1 MPSIILAGL
10 NHRTAHIDVRE
21 RLSFDACS
29 LPMVVDD
36 LHRACTHSGDLQEV
50 VILST
55 CNRLEVYATSDDPE
69 AGWAA
74 INRLLAQQGNLPAS
88 EVDRL
93 LYLRH
98 DRDAIQHLMSVAAG
112 LDSLILGEPQILG
125 QVASAHAAGQVNG
138 GSGPILSHLFNQ
150 ALHCGKRARTETPI
164 GSYTTSISHAAV
176 RLAEHEMGDLA
187 TRRALVIGAGEMAE
201 LAATALHQHGV
212 GTIFCVNRTQA
223 RAERLAMTVGG
234 RALDWTR
241 LDEALAAA
249 DIVISAT
256 SAPHVVLTADDI
268 TRALAVRRDHA
279 LLLFDIA
286 LPRDIDVAVAGLDG
300 VTLFDIDDLRDTIDA
315 NRARREEAV
324 PQVEAIVAEETGA
337 LLDWLHGREV
347 LPALMELRRQAQS
360 VASLELERTLRRLTN
375 LERGPAPV
383 DAERLE
389 REVSTMASRIV
400 AKLLHEP
407 TVRLKAQA
415 ANGNGAVYAHVLSE
429 LFDLS
434 EAHGA
439 GITHRNGAIS
449 ND

>member
-1 MPSIILAGL
+1 MPAIILAGL
-10 NHRTAHIDVRE
+10 NHRTAQIDVRE

-36 LHRACTHSGDLQEV
+36 LHRACAGSGDLQEV

-55 CNRLEVYATSDDPE
+55 CNRLEIYATSDDPE
-69 AGWAA
+69 AGWAT
-74 INRLLAQQGNLPAS
+74 IRRLLAQQGDITTAEL
-88 EVDRL
+88 DRL
-93 LYLRH
+93 IYLRR
-98 DRDAIQHLMSVAAG
+98 DRDAIQHLMCVAAG

-125 QVASAHAAGQVNG
+125 QVAAAHASAQVTG

-150 ALHCGKRARTETPI
+150 ALHCGKRARTETLI

-176 RLAEHEMGDLA
+176 RLAEHELGDLSE
-187 TRRALVIGAGEMAE
+187 RSALVIGAGEMAE
-201 LAATALHQHGV
+201 LAATALRQHGV

-241 LDEALAAA
+241 LAEALAAA

-268 TRALAVRRDHA
+268 ARAQTQRGGEA

-286 LPRDIDVAVAGLDG
+286 LPRDIDVAVAENPGA
-300 VTLFDIDDLRDTIDA
+300 TLFDIDDLRDTVDA
-315 NRARREEAV
+315 NRMRREEAV

-337 LLDWLHGREV
+337 LIEWLSGREV
-347 LPALMELRRQAQS
+347 LPALVELRRQAHT

-375 LERGPAPV
+375 LERSPTPV

-389 REVSTMASRIV
+389 REVSTMAQRIV

-415 ANGNGAVYAHVLSE
+415 ANGNGAAYAHMLAE

-434 EAHGA
+434 ETNGA
-439 GITHRNGAIS
+439 GPNHRNGAIP

>member
-10 NHRTAHIDVRE
+10 NHRTAQIDVRE

-36 LHRACTHSGDLQEV
+36 LHRACTGSGALQEV

-55 CNRLEVYATSDDPE
+55 CNRLEIYATSDDPE
-69 AGWAA
+69 AGWATV
-74 INRLLAQQGNLPAS
+74 RELLAQQGDITTAEL
-88 EVDRL
+88 DRL
-93 LYLRH
+93 LYLRR
-98 DRDAIQHLMSVAAG
+98 DRDAVQHLMCVAAG

-125 QVASAHAAGQVNG
+125 QVAAAHASAQVTG

-150 ALHCGKRARTETPI
+150 ALHCGKRARTETLI

-176 RLAEHEMGDLA
+176 RLAEHELGDLSE
-187 TRRALVIGAGEMAE
+187 RSALVIGAGEMAE
-201 LAATALHQHGV
+201 LAATALRQHGV

-256 SAPHVVLTADDI
+256 SAPHIVLTADDI
-268 TRALAVRRDHA
+268 ALAQAQRGGGA

-286 LPRDIDVAVAGLDG
+286 LPRDIDVAVAENPGA
-300 VTLFDIDDLRDTIDA
+300 TLFDIDDLRDTVDA
-315 NRARREEAV
+315 NRVRREEAV

-337 LLDWLHGREV
+337 LMEWLSGREV
-347 LPALMELRRQAQS
+347 LPALVELRRQAHT

-375 LERGPAPV
+375 LERSPTPV

-389 REVSTMASRIV
+389 REVSTMAQRIV

-415 ANGNGAVYAHVLSE
+415 ANGNGAAYAHMLAE

-434 EAHGA
+434 ETNGA
-439 GITHRNGAIS
+439 GPHHRNGAIP